1 MGLFSK
7 KLTKQRLTN
16 QIKTQM
22 ISNENL
28 MLSDFYKQ
36 EKVKENQ
43 LKSKIAHPP
52 KWVFKKESY
61 KAEKQEEINE
71 LRTVYNNVFDL
82 ETMDAAST
90 EVEDIKNELKEKRE
104 INQPNKPADIEEIS
118 KRQDVFTLDKL
129 LTTNIS
135 EESFDELK
143 KDLSTYRKLK
153 MDVRIKGSGDW
164 DDDKKASLEK
174 LIAGPVKESMVP
186 ILKSVFG
193 DIPTED
199 GMRFLKEKHPEI
211 LSMMYYSVLLK
222 KAENECGK
230 LIRTDMFGLNKIVPG
245 EYAQLYSQRQITG
258 SLLAELLNGRE
269 KLLEEFNRFVNKSQ
283 ADETKEDEDFHIENN
298 IQTKEEIHTEK
309 PVQVEKEVHT
319 EKKVQVEKEVHT
331 EKKVQAKEEIQAK
344 ENSKY
349 LKILQ
354 KLEAGDKMNKTLIQH
369 QYANSPVAMIWNL
382 YDECKA
388 YAEGR
393 ESWRTLEDDD
403 LRKLIAKFE
412 KNGCFNNFGQ
422 FTEIAKSKSS
432 WLNDSNYGVRYLMNE
447 NEQLFWQHMLIAIT
461 DRLSKVY
468 ASNNLFPEGQ
478 TALSKAVASLK
489 EDLQKDK
496 EKRKQIDNMNAK
508 FIEHRRNTLKKVSDD
523 HPESFPYYEFMNSE
537 VVKSNH
543 FYDKHIGDKPGLFKR
558 DDFTVF
564 DSNNPQVLEAYVEK
578 FKERLSDKNHDPIL
592 DDFYYYLKKHVN
604 YRISVIN
611 KINELSKKKASSDN
625 SKYKLVKESPTK
637 YELEGYKLNRQT
649 SGQGCWSVAMSAM
662 LKSKGIELS
671 QEELRSYR
679 YAIDEQKENHYA
691 DSYYQNTNSVSSI
704 TDHMNLIAQLM
715 PDQIL
720 YQKVFYTYGQTKNKL
735 ADNILAAVDHAINM
749 HKTPLVILYKGHFRT
764 IYGRDGNMLYMHDS
778 MENETQ
784 FLYASDI
791 AEQILK
797 CENSGVYWLEDK
809 PEEINGERTVANDGD
824 YLLYYDKEDNLQ
836 HGNQIDEIPDEDAAV
851 KHYNYYKYG
860 VGGNFKQGFNTFAY
874 LTDAKRKNAKPN
886 A

>member
-22 ISNENL
+22 GSNENML
-28 MLSDFYKQ
+28 LSDFYKQ
-36 EKVKENQ
+36 AKVKENQ

-82 ETMDAAST
+82 ETMDTAST
-90 EVEDIKNELKEKRE
+90 EVEDIKNELKAKRE
-104 INQPNKPADIEEIS
+104 VNEPNKPSDIEEIS

-129 LTTNIS
+129 LTTNIN

-143 KDLSTYRKLK
+143 KDLFTYRKLK
-153 MDVRIKGSGDW
+153 MDVRIKGTGDW

-174 LIAGPVKESMVP
+174 LITGPMKESMVP
-186 ILKSVFG
+186 ILKSVLG
-193 DIPTED
+193 DVPTED
-199 GMRFLKEKHPEI
+199 GMRFLKDKHPEI

-222 KAENECGK
+222 KAENECSK

-245 EYAQLYSQRQITG
+245 EYAQLYSQRQINS
-258 SLLAELLNGRE
+258 SLLAELLNGKE
-269 KLLEEFNRFVNKSQ
+269 KLLEEFNRFVNKTQ

-298 IQTKEEIHTEK
+298 IQTEEEIHTEK
-309 PVQVEKEVHT
+309 PVQVKE
-319 EKKVQVEKEVHT
+319 EVHT
-331 EKKVQAKEEIQAK
+331 EKKVQAKEEIQVK

-349 LKILQ
+349 LEILQ
-354 KLEAGDKMNKTLIQH
+354 ELEADDKMNKTLIQH
-369 QYANSPVAMIWNL
+369 QQANTPLAMIWNL

-388 YAEGR
+388 YAEGK
-393 ESWRTLEDDD
+393 ESWRTLKDED
-403 LRKLIAKFE
+403 LIKLIAKFE

-422 FTEIAKSKSS
+422 FTEIAKSKAS
-432 WLNDSNYGVRYLMNE
+432 WLDDSNYGVRYLMNE
-447 NEQLFWQHMLIAIT
+447 NEELFWQHMLIAIT

-468 ASNNLFPEGQ
+468 ASNKLFPEGQ
-478 TALSKAVASLK
+478 TALSKAVTSLK

-496 EKRKQIDNMNAK
+496 EKGKQIDNITAK

-537 VVKSNH
+537 VVKSNN

-558 DDFTVF
+558 NDFDVF
-564 DSNNPQVLEAYVEK
+564 DSNDPQVLEAYVEK
-578 FKERLSDKNHDPIL
+578 FKERLVDKNHDPIL
-592 DDFYYYLKKHVN
+592 DDFYACLKKHVN
-604 YRISVIN
+604 YRIGVIN
-611 KINELSKKKASSDN
+611 KVNEPSKKKASSDN
-625 SKYKLVKESPTK
+625 SKYKLVQESSTK

-649 SGQGCWSVAMSAM
+649 SGQGCWSVAMSGM
-662 LKSKGIELS
+662 LRSKGIELS
-671 QEELRSYR
+671 QEEIRSYR
-679 YAIDEQKENHYA
+679 YAIDGQKKNHYA

-720 YQKVFYTYGQTKNKL
+720 YQKVFYTYGQSKDKL
-735 ADNILAAVDHAINM
+735 AKNILATVDHAIAK
-749 HKTPLVILYKGHFRT
+749 HKTPMSILYKGHFRT
-764 IYGRDGNMLYMHDS
+764 IYGRDGDILYMHDS
-778 MENETQ
+778 MKSETQ
-784 FLYASDI
+784 FISVSDM
-791 AEQILK
+791 AEQISK
-797 CENSGVYWLEDK
+797 CENAGAYWLEDK
-809 PEEINGERTVANDGD
+809 PEEVNGERTVANDGD

-851 KHYNYYKYG
+851 KHYNYYKYC
-860 VGGNFKQGFNTFAY
+860 VGGNFMQGFNTFAY
-874 LTDAKRKNAKPN
+874 LTDAKRKNAKPD